1 MVVEPALDMATEEAT
16 EPWAV
21 VPWAEP
27 GTSLGTA
34 AVRATLMPTAT
45 ERRPGAP
52 CWRNCKFVFC
62 GEKGKGTQKGRTL
75 RLGLLNPVVSYLLLN
90 PFGIRSSFIHL

>member
-45 ERRPGAP
+45 EPRAVHARRRGA
-52 CWRNCKFVFC
+52 NAS
-62 GEKGKGTQKGRTL
+62 
-75 RLGLLNPVVSYLLLN
+75 LLQNVS
-90 PFGIRSSFIHL
+90 